1 MPAAFVFAQTYDLP
15 LAATPVA
22 PSGLHQAPGYTVA
35 TPEGVVAGEVAGVV
49 SELGAFVVVLGDVT
63 AGVRVVGEV
72 VGEVVGVAIGVVGGT
87 VTMTPISG
95 ASLDAAMVRPEH
107 DEVSRFL
114 ILPHSLLSIDNSQRA
129 FTATQLPM

>member
-1 MPAAFVFAQTYDLP
+1 MPDAFVFAQTYDLP

-35 TPEGVVAGEVAGVV
+35 TPEGAVDGEVTGVV

-63 AGVRVVGEV
+63 AGVLV
-72 VGEVVGVAIGVVGGT
+72 VGEVVGVVIGVVGGT
-87 VTMTPISG
+87 VTITPISG

>member
-1 MPAAFVFAQTYDLP
+1 MVFAQTYDLP

-35 TPEGVVAGEVAGVV
+35 TPDGVVAGEVTGVV

-63 AGVRVVGEV
+63 AGVLFVGEV
-72 VGEVVGVAIGVVGGT
+72 TGVVIGVVGGT
-87 VTMTPISG
+87 VTITPISG

>member
-1 MPAAFVFAQTYDLP
+1 MPDAFVFAQTYDLP

-35 TPEGVVAGEVAGVV
+35 TPEGVVAGEVTGVV
-49 SELGAFVVVLGDVT
+49 SELGAFAVVLGDVA

-72 VGEVVGVAIGVVGGT
+72 VGVVIGVVGGMG
-87 VTMTPISG
+87 TMTPISG
-95 ASLDAAMVRPEH
+95 ASEDAAMVRPEH
-107 DEVSRFL
+107 DDVSRFL

>member
-35 TPEGVVAGEVAGVV
+35 TPEGAVDGEVTGVV
-49 SELGAFVVVLGDVT
+49 SELGAFVVVLGDVA
-63 AGVRVVGEV
+63 AGVLVVGEV
-72 VGEVVGVAIGVVGGT
+72 IGVVGGT
-87 VTMTPISG
+87 VTITPISG

-107 DEVSRFL
+107 DELSRFL

>member
-1 MPAAFVFAQTYDLP
+1 VPDAFVFAQTYDLP

-35 TPEGVVAGEVAGVV
+35 TPEGVVAGEVTGVV
-49 SELGAFVVVLGDVT
+49 SELGAFVVVVGDVAGDVAEGVFT
-63 AGVRVVGEV
+63 AGAVV
-72 VGEVVGVAIGVVGGT
+72 AGVVGDTG
-87 VTMTPISG
+87 TMTPISG

-107 DEVSRFL
+107 DDVSRFL

-129 FTATQLPM
+129 FTAIQLPM

>member
-1 MPAAFVFAQTYDLP
+1 VPDAFVFAQTYDLP

-35 TPEGVVAGEVAGVV
+35 TPDGVVAGEVAGVV
-49 SELGAFVVVLGDVT
+49 SELGVFVVVLGDVA

-72 VGEVVGVAIGVVGGT
+72 VGVVVGVVGGT
-87 VTMTPISG
+87 VTITPISG

>member
-1 MPAAFVFAQTYDLP
+1 MPDAFVFAQTYDLP
-15 LAATPVA
+15 LAATPAA

-35 TPEGVVAGEVAGVV
+35 TPDGVVAGEVTGVV

-63 AGVRVVGEV
+63 AGVFV
-72 VGEVVGVAIGVVGGT
+72 VGEVVGVVNGVVGGM
-87 VTMTPISG
+87 VTITPISG
-95 ASLDAAMVRPEH
+95 ASEDAAMVRPEH

>member
-35 TPEGVVAGEVAGVV
+35 TPDGAVDGEVTGVV

-63 AGVRVVGEV
+63 AGVLV
-72 VGEVVGVAIGVVGGT
+72 VGEVVGVVIGVVGGT
-87 VTMTPISG
+87 VTITPISG

>member
-1 MPAAFVFAQTYDLP
+1 MPDAFVFAQTYDLP

-35 TPEGVVAGEVAGVV
+35 TPEGVVAGEVAGDV
-49 SELGAFVVVLGDVT
+49 SELGVFVVVVGDV
-63 AGVRVVGEV
+63 AGDVA
-72 VGEVVGVAIGVVGGT
+72 VGVFIAGAVVAGVVGGT
-87 VTMTPISG
+87 GTMTPISG

-129 FTATQLPM
+129 FTAIQSPM

>member
-1 MPAAFVFAQTYDLP
+1 MPDAFVFAQTYDLP

-35 TPEGVVAGEVAGVV
+35 TPEGVVAGEVTGVV

-63 AGVRVVGEV
+63 AGVLV
-72 VGEVVGVAIGVVGGT
+72 VGEVVGVVIGVVGGT
-87 VTMTPISG
+87 GTITPISG
-95 ASLDAAMVRPEH
+95 ASDDAAMVRPEH

>member
-1 MPAAFVFAQTYDLP
+1 M
-15 LAATPVA
+15 
-22 PSGLHQAPGYTVA
+22 
-35 TPEGVVAGEVAGVV
+35 AGEVAGVV

-63 AGVRVVGEV
+63 AGV
-72 VGEVVGVAIGVVGGT
+72 VGGT
-87 VTMTPISG
+87 VTITPISG

>member
-1 MPAAFVFAQTYDLP
+1 MPDAFVFAQTYDLP

-35 TPEGVVAGEVAGVV
+35 TPEGVVAGQVTGVV

-63 AGVRVVGEV
+63 AEV
-72 VGEVVGVAIGVVGGT
+72 LVVGVVIGVVGGMGT
-87 VTMTPISG
+87 ITPISG

-129 FTATQLPM
+129 FTATQSPM

>member
-1 MPAAFVFAQTYDLP
+1 MPDAFVFAQTYDLP

-35 TPEGVVAGEVAGVV
+35 TPEGVVAGEVTGVV
-49 SELGAFVVVLGDVT
+49 SELGAFVVVVGDV
-63 AGVRVVGEV
+63 AGDVA
-72 VGEVVGVAIGVVGGT
+72 VGVFIAGAVVAGVVGGT
-87 VTMTPISG
+87 GTMTPISG

-107 DEVSRFL
+107 DELSRFL

-129 FTATQLPM
+129 FTAIQLPM

>member
-1 MPAAFVFAQTYDLP
+1 MPDAFVFAQTYDLP

-35 TPEGVVAGEVAGVV
+35 TPEGVVAGVVDGKVTGVV
-49 SELGAFVVVLGDVT
+49 SELGAFAVVLGH
-63 AGVRVVGEV
+63 
-72 VGEVVGVAIGVVGGT
+72 VAAGVVGGT
-87 VTMTPISG
+87 GTITPISG

-107 DEVSRFL
+107 YDVSRFL

-129 FTATQLPM
+129 FTAIQLPM

>member
-1 MPAAFVFAQTYDLP
+1 MPDALVFAQTYDLP

-35 TPEGVVAGEVAGVV
+35 TPDGAVDGEVTGVV

-63 AGVRVVGEV
+63 AGVLV
-72 VGEVVGVAIGVVGGT
+72 VGEVVGVVIGVVGGT
-87 VTMTPISG
+87 VTITPISG
-95 ASLDAAMVRPEH
+95 ASEDAAMVRPEH

>member
-1 MPAAFVFAQTYDLP
+1 MPVAFVFAQTYDLP

-35 TPEGVVAGEVAGVV
+35 TPEGVVPGEVTGVV
-49 SELGAFVVVLGDVT
+49 SVLGAFAVVLGDV
-63 AGVRVVGEV
+63 AGDVAGGVFIAGAVV
-72 VGEVVGVAIGVVGGT
+72 AGVVGDTG
-87 VTMTPISG
+87 TMTPISG

-129 FTATQLPM
+129 FTAIQLPM

>member
-49 SELGAFVVVLGDVT
+49 SELGAFVVVLGDVA
-63 AGVRVVGEV
+63 AGVRA

-87 VTMTPISG
+87 GTITPISG
-95 ASLDAAMVRPEH
+95 ASLEAAMVRPEH

>member
-1 MPAAFVFAQTYDLP
+1 MPVAFVFAQTYDLP

-35 TPEGVVAGEVAGVV
+35 TPDGVVAGEVTGVV
-49 SELGAFVVVLGDVT
+49 SELGAFVVVVGDVAGDVAVGVFT
-63 AGVRVVGEV
+63 AGAVV
-72 VGEVVGVAIGVVGGT
+72 AGVVGDTG
-87 VTMTPISG
+87 TMTPISG

-107 DEVSRFL
+107 DELSRFL

-129 FTATQLPM
+129 FTAIQLPM

>member
-1 MPAAFVFAQTYDLP
+1 M
-15 LAATPVA
+15 
-22 PSGLHQAPGYTVA
+22 
-35 TPEGVVAGEVAGVV
+35 VAGEVTGVV

-63 AGVRVVGEV
+63 AGVLVVGEV
-72 VGEVVGVAIGVVGGT
+72 VGEVVGVVNGVVGGT
-87 VTMTPISG
+87 VTITPISG

>member
-1 MPAAFVFAQTYDLP
+1 MPDAFVFAQTYDLP

-35 TPEGVVAGEVAGVV
+35 TPDGVVAGEVTGVV

-63 AGVRVVGEV
+63 AGVLVVGEV
-72 VGEVVGVAIGVVGGT
+72 VGEVVGVVNGVVGGT
-87 VTMTPISG
+87 VTITPISG

>member
-1 MPAAFVFAQTYDLP
+1 VPVAFVFAQTYDLP

-35 TPEGVVAGEVAGVV
+35 TPEGVVAGEVTGVV
-49 SELGAFVVVLGDVT
+49 SVLGAFAVVVGDVA
-63 AGVRVVGEV
+63 AGVRVVGVVAGVVDGV
-72 VGEVVGVAIGVVGGT
+72 VGGVVGGT
-87 VTMTPISG
+87 GTMTPISG

-107 DEVSRFL
+107 DELSRFL

-129 FTATQLPM
+129 FTAIQLPM

>member
-1 MPAAFVFAQTYDLP
+1 MPDAFVFAQTYDLP
-15 LAATPVA
+15 LAATPAA

-35 TPEGVVAGEVAGVV
+35 TPEGVVAGEVTGVV
-49 SELGAFVVVLGDVT
+49 SELGAFAVVVGDVA
-63 AGVRVVGEV
+63 AGVRVVGV
-72 VGEVVGVAIGVVGGT
+72 VAGVVDGVVGGT
-87 VTMTPISG
+87 GTMTPISG

-129 FTATQLPM
+129 FTAIQLPM

>member
-1 MPAAFVFAQTYDLP
+1 MPDAFVFAQTYDLP

-35 TPEGVVAGEVAGVV
+35 TPDGVVAGEVTGVV
-49 SELGAFVVVLGDVT
+49 SELGAFVVVLGDVA

-72 VGEVVGVAIGVVGGT
+72 VGEVIGVVGGT
-87 VTMTPISG
+87 GTITPISG

>member
-1 MPAAFVFAQTYDLP
+1 MPVAFVFAQTYDLP

-35 TPEGVVAGEVAGVV
+35 TPDGVVTGVV
-49 SELGAFVVVLGDVT
+49 SELGAFVVVVGDV
-63 AGVRVVGEV
+63 AGDVA
-72 VGEVVGVAIGVVGGT
+72 VGVFIAGAVVAGVVGDTG
-87 VTMTPISG
+87 TMTPISG

-129 FTATQLPM
+129 FTAIQLPM

>member
-1 MPAAFVFAQTYDLP
+1 MPDAFVFAQTYDLP

-49 SELGAFVVVLGDVT
+49 SELGDFAVVLGDVT

-72 VGEVVGVAIGVVGGT
+72 VGVVIGVVGGT

-129 FTATQLPM
+129 FTAIQLPM

>member
-1 MPAAFVFAQTYDLP
+1 MPDAFVFAQTYDLP

-35 TPEGVVAGEVAGVV
+35 TPEGVVAGEVTGVV
-49 SELGAFVVVLGDVT
+49 SELGAFAVVVGDVAGDVAVGVFT
-63 AGVRVVGEV
+63 AGAVV
-72 VGEVVGVAIGVVGGT
+72 AGVVGDTG
-87 VTMTPISG
+87 TMTPISG

-129 FTATQLPM
+129 FTAIQLPM

>member
-1 MPAAFVFAQTYDLP
+1 MPDAFVFAQTYDLP

-35 TPEGVVAGEVAGVV
+35 TPEGVVAGEVTGVV
-49 SELGAFVVVLGDVT
+49 SELGAFAVVLGDVA

-72 VGEVVGVAIGVVGGT
+72 VGVVIGVVGGMG
-87 VTMTPISG
+87 TMTPISG
-95 ASLDAAMVRPEH
+95 ASEDAAMVRPEH
-107 DEVSRFL
+107 DDVSRFL

-129 FTATQLPM
+129 FTAIQLPM

>member
-1 MPAAFVFAQTYDLP
+1 M
-15 LAATPVA
+15 PVA

-35 TPEGVVAGEVAGVV
+35 TPEGVVAGEVT
-49 SELGAFVVVLGDVT
+49 GDVA

-72 VGEVVGVAIGVVGGT
+72 VGVVNGVVGGT
-87 VTMTPISG
+87 VTITPISG

>member
-1 MPAAFVFAQTYDLP
+1 MPDALVFAQTYDLP

-35 TPEGVVAGEVAGVV
+35 TPDGVVAGEVAGVV
-49 SELGAFVVVLGDVT
+49 SELGTFVVVVGDVA
-63 AGVRVVGEV
+63 AGVRVI
-72 VGEVVGVAIGVVGGT
+72 GEVVGVVNGVVGGT
-87 VTMTPISG
+87 VTITPISG

-129 FTATQLPM
+129 FTAIQLPM

>member
-1 MPAAFVFAQTYDLP
+1 MPNAFVFAQTYDLP

-35 TPEGVVAGEVAGVV
+35 TPDGVVAGEVADVV
-49 SELGAFVVVLGDVT
+49 SELGAFVVVVGDVA
-63 AGVRVVGEV
+63 AGVRVVGV
-72 VGEVVGVAIGVVGGT
+72 VAGVVDGVVGGT
-87 VTMTPISG
+87 GTMTPING

-129 FTATQLPM
+129 FTAIQLPM